1 MITKLTSKEF
11 TAFNLRH
18 RIALAML
25 TLLVFCTSAHA
36 QGAVEQI
43 RKRYAAA
50 KAQVEAMG
58 KDDYHPEEFYQLN
71 VTQFLP
77 ATGRHEKK
85 VCLYYDFL
93 DDDEIYP
100 SHRLSLVTSKYNFAA
115 REYYEEYLYDEKG
128 NVSFIYSNPSEVDF
142 DGVGCEL
149 RFYFSGNHLIKVLVK
164 NRAPGES
171 TFKETYSGTSV
182 PAAYSD
188 YYKQYV
194 SKAKK
199 HYQLFQTI
207 ENSTYL

>member
-1 MITKLTSKEF
+1 MKTRFTTKDFMAF
-11 TAFNLRH
+11 TLRH
-18 RIALAML
+18 RIAMAML
-25 TLLVFCTSAHA
+25 MLLVFCTSAQA

-43 RKRYAAA
+43 RKRYAAV
-50 KAQVEAMG
+50 KASVEAMG
-58 KDDYHPEEFYQLN
+58 KDDYNPEEFYQLN
-71 VTQFLP
+71 VTQLLP

-128 NVSFIYSNPSEVDF
+128 NVSFIYSNLSEVDF
-142 DGVGCEL
+142 GVGCEL
-149 RFYFSGNHLIKVLVK
+149 RFYFNGNRLIKVLVK

-182 PAAYSD
+182 PAAYTD
-188 YYKQYV
+188 YYNQYV

-199 HYQLFQTI
+199 HYQLFQAI
-207 ENSTYL
+207 ESSTYL